1 MNNQQE
7 EIKKNKE
14 SLTEKKW
21 PLVVLSILILFTLVF
36 LIYFYFNTKPDSEVD
51 IVYRDDVTDQETSLE
66 GTIYLTLSPGEENN
80 PNIYTLD
87 LSTGEFSPVFETL
100 VESGAQL
107 NYMSKFS
114 SDLRQKVF
122 YRWSVETLIDQ
133 DKAAEFGEVDLTE
146 EMYEEL
152 LISHEE
158 YGNLF
163 ILDMETE
170 ELSELIPRSD
180 LGIRNPHFSS
190 DGQYVVY
197 WTEEPGLQEEFSI
210 PESHGIYI
218 SSLDGTQEEIT
229 QGAFPQ
235 FSPSG
240 ESLVFLGS
248 EGLYTIDLESRERI
262 LILDTVFEDL
272 EDPFVQPEE
281 YAVPPVWSSIR
292 FNYSPVN
299 NLLVVTDTLSQRG
312 RFYEIESWDP
322 LNLDLVYDIELYSPN
337 WPVFSPC
344 GNYLVL
350 QEYEPTQRRHSQVA
364 IYELGSFERL
374 KAFDLLG
381 YNLEA
386 IWITDWII
394 D

>member
-14 SLTEKKW
+14 SLTEKNW
-21 PLVVLSILILFTLVF
+21 PLVVLSILIVLTLTF
-36 LIYFYFNTKPDSEVD
+36 LIYFYFTTKPESEVD
-51 IVYRDDVTDQETSLE
+51 IVYRDDVTEQEAFLE

-100 VESGAQL
+100 VESGAHL

-114 SDLRQKVF
+114 PDLKQKVF
-122 YRWSVETLIDQ
+122 YRWSGETLIDQ
-133 DKAAEFGEVDLTE
+133 EKAAEFGADLTE
-146 EMYEEL
+146 EMYEEIVL
-152 LISHEE
+152 SHEE
-158 YGNLF
+158 YRYLVVLDIDSGELF
-163 ILDMETE
+163 
-170 ELSELIPRSD
+170 ELTPRSD
-180 LGIRNPHFSS
+180 LILKNPQFSP
-190 DGQYVVY
+190 DGQSVVY
-197 WTEEPGLQEEFSI
+197 WVEETGSQEDFSL
-210 PESHGIYI
+210 PESNSIYI

-229 QGAFPQ
+229 QGVFPY

-240 ESLVFLGS
+240 ESLVFLGDD
-248 EGLYTIDLESRERI
+248 GLYTIDLESREET
-262 LILDTVFEDL
+262 LILDSVFDDL

-281 YAVPPVWSSIR
+281 YAVPPGWSSIR

-312 RFYEIESWDP
+312 RFYEINPWEP
-322 LNLDLVYDIELYSPN
+322 LTLELVYDEEFYSPN

-350 QEYEPTQRRHSQVA
+350 QEYEPTQRRHTQVA

-374 KAFDLLG
+374 KAFDLLD
-381 YNLEA
+381 YNLET